1 MLDAV
6 ALERMGVPTVT
17 LATEPFARAARSAAR
32 AHSLPGLPIVTIP
45 HDYLFEDEA
54 AISKQVAGVVD
65 DLLAGLFEPAP

>member
-1 MLDAV
+1 M
-6 ALERMGVPTVT
+6 PTVT

-54 AISKQVAGVVD
+54 AIRKQVTGVVD